1 MKPESIN
8 PNIREYLRLANFTTD
23 EDIDRIL
30 RIGIVACTSTRFLEH
45 IALYV
50 GSEGVYFLNEFYRNF
65 LGMYNLVS
73 ADWSHNAPIIRLC
86 NQISPNGQDGVQ
98 IEFVQNGISSAWHIR
113 LCRLTATFDT
123 TVRTELRQYK

>member
-1 MKPESIN
+1 MRPEKIN
-8 PNIREYLRLANFTTD
+8 PNIRNYLRVANFTTE

-30 RIGIVACTSTRFLEH
+30 RIGVVASHASQFLEH

-50 GSEGVYFLNEFYRNF
+50 GAEGVYYLNEFYRNF
-65 LGMYNLVS
+65 LGMYNLISV
-73 ADWSHNAPIIRLC
+73 DKSHEFPVIRLC

-98 IEFVQNGISSAWHIR
+98 LEFRLNNLHWHIK

-123 TVRTELRQYK
+123 TIRTELKEYR